1 MKKLR
6 SKQKLVCSIAI
17 ILVAIILAVVITTNI
32 IKNNSQIANEGY
44 F

>member
-6 SKQKLVCSIAI
+6 SKQKLIGGISI

-32 IKNNSQIANEGY
+32 IKNNSKSS
-44 F
+44 